1 MAKPGLAVVTGAT
14 GGIGSACAA
23 KFAADGWPLL
33 ICDLDAGRLEAVAA
47 PWRAGGATVETL
59 AGDMAAE
66 DYPERLVAAIGGRPI
81 GAVVH
86 TVGLTPTMADPARIL
101 TVNYDATVRLVE
113 VVRPRIAA
121 GSCAVLIASMSAYFV
136 DSPEIDA
143 AIASLEGPSSAA
155 LLPFAPSPQMAYPV
169 SKRAV
174 MKLAAREAA
183 AFGARGARIAS
194 ISPGIIDTAAARAE
208 QAVSEQMNAMIGR
221 TPLSRKGAPEEIAE
235 VAAFLCSPAG
245 SFVSGRDILVDGGL
259 MASMGK

>member
-1 MAKPGLAVVTGAT
+1 
-14 GGIGSACAA
+14 
-23 KFAADGWPLL
+23 
-33 ICDLDAGRLEAVAA
+33 
-47 PWRAGGATVETL
+47 
-59 AGDMAAE
+59 
-66 DYPERLVAAIGGRPI
+66 
-81 GAVVH
+81 
-86 TVGLTPTMADPARIL
+86 MADPARIL

-113 VVRPRIAA
+113 LVRPRIAA

-136 DSPEIDA
+136 DTPEIDT
-143 AIASLEGPSSAA
+143 AIAALEGPSSAA

-208 QAVSEQMNAMIGR
+208 QAVSEQMNAMIAR
-221 TPLSRKGAPEEIAE
+221 TPLSRKGEPEEIAE
-235 VAAFLCSPAG
+235 VAAFLCSPAAR
-245 SFVSGRDILVDGGL
+245 FISGRDLLVDGGL